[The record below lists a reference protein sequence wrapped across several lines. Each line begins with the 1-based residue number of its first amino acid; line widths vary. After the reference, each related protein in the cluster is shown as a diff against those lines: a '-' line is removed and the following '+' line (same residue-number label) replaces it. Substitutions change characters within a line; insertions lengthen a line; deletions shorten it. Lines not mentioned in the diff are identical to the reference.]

1 VPRNDKTHGHPLAK
15 PSIFKNAKL
24 LSRKKNRVNLTP
36 RDLLK
41 PAAIVP
47 DIFVDLLRCGGA
59 GYRIDCHAA
68 GHLRASRRELRS
80 AAAGALSA
88 KSFDGARF
96 YQRHGGVADD

>member
-1 VPRNDKTHGHPLAK
+1 MIKHTAHTAQAIDL
-15 PSIFKNAKL
+15 KNAKL

-41 PAAIVP
+41 PAPIVP
-47 DIFVDLLRCGGA
+47 DIFIDFVRCRGA
-59 GYRIDCHAA
+59 ACRIGCRSA
-68 GHLRASRRELRS
+68 GRLRATRRALRS

-96 YQRHGGVADD
+96 YQRQRGVADD

>member
-1 VPRNDKTHGHPLAK
+1 MIKHTAHTAQAIDL
-15 PSIFKNAKL
+15 KNAKL

-41 PAAIVP
+41 PAAMVP

-59 GYRIDCHAA
+59 GCPIGGNAA
-68 GHLRASRRELRS
+68 GHIRASKYALRS
-80 AAAGALSA
+80 ATVGAFSA

-96 YQRHGGVADD
+96 YQRQRGVAHH

>member
-1 VPRNDKTHGHPLAK
+1 MPRNDKTHGPPLAN
-15 PSIFKNAKL
+15 IDFKNAKL

-36 RDLLK
+36 RDLFK

-47 DIFVDLLRCGGA
+47 DIFVDLVRCSGA
-59 GYRIDCHAA
+59 GCRIDCHAA
-68 GHLRASRRELRS
+68 GRLRARRRALRS

-96 YQRHGGVADD
+96 YQRQRGVADD